1 MHFFNQSKR
10 AILLASAATLAVCAL
25 PQSAIAQSASTATQS
40 GSATD
45 EIIVTARKR
54 DESLQEYA
62 GAITAITGSSLESNQ
77 VVNMQDIRGLVPNLY
92 IDEALSGATT
102 PKIFVRGIGMD
113 NPVASFDSPIGIY
126 IDGVYHARAFGSLSD
141 LFDVQ
146 QVEFL
151 RGPQGTLYGR
161 NNSAGA
167 LRVTTNKPNLDTV
180 EAGGSVGFGTKK
192 QFNAQ
197 AYLSVPVIE
206 DKLAF
211 RLAASRRGNDGFMRD
226 QNTGQ
231 KLKQDDLWSGRGS
244 ILFTPNEQWEIIARS
259 DFLKNDGIGSASSSV
274 VPGFN
279 TDDDLFT
286 VVSNT
291 VPNDSLIVAGTSV
304 TATRKGDAFDFTSI
318 SAYRNIDLKLL
329 EGNADGTTV
338 SVLEGIN
345 QSLSGHEYTQ
355 EAFLTGETE
364 SVSWTAGV
372 FYIHEL
378 NKTQQEFNIF
388 PFLPQFGP
396 ATTQFIRQETDA
408 IAIYGEADLAVSQQL
423 TLTGGLRYSDETKKV
438 KIDSFNNNGSFGF
451 GVTDELKLGKATWKL
466 GANYAVS
473 DDLFVYATAGTG
485 FRSGGI
491 GVNPGARSVASLVS
505 DKFGPEEA
513 LSFEGGFKK
522 SFADNRVQLNANYF
536 FVEYDSLQL
545 AAAGVGGIVVAT
557 PDARVHGLEAELTA
571 RVTDALTLNA
581 TFGTMNDKVKNVV
594 SDALKETPSWQGRVG
609 LTYTKGLSNNKGQ
622 ITVAGDVS
630 YIDDYFIDT
639 KNLVTVEG
647 HPMVNGMIRWDSE
660 NSQWGVSLSGKNLSN
675 EFYPTHVFRIVPNLL
690 DTVFPNSPRRY
701 MASLHFKY

>member
-1 MHFFNQSKR
+1 MHFLKQSKKT
-10 AILLASAATLAVCAL
+10 ILMASVTTISMLSVAQVASA
-25 PQSAIAQSASTATQS
+25 QDSAPETQS
-40 GSATD
+40 VRVRD

-62 GAITAITGSSLESNQ
+62 GAITAITSSSLENNQ
-77 VVNMQDIRGLVPNLY
+77 IVNIQDIRGLVPNLY
-92 IDEALSGATT
+92 IEEALSGATT

-180 EAGGSVGFGTKK
+180 EAGGSAGFGTKK

-259 DFLKNDGIGSASSSV
+259 DFLKNDGIGSSSSSV
-274 VPGFN
+274 VPAFN

-291 VPNDSLIVAGTSV
+291 VPNDSLEVAGTSLTV
-304 TATRKGDAFDFTSI
+304 NRKGDAFDFTSI
-318 SAYRNIDLKLL
+318 SAYRNIDLSLL
-329 EGNADGTTV
+329 GGNADGTTIPL
-338 SVLEGIN
+338 LEGLKQKLN
-345 QSLSGHEYTQ
+345 GHEYTQ
-355 EAFLTGETE
+355 EAFLTGETGA
-364 SVSWTAGV
+364 VNWTAGV

-378 NKTQQEFNIF
+378 NKTEQIFNIF
-388 PFLPQFGP
+388 PHVPRFGP

-408 IAIYGEADLAVSQQL
+408 IAIYGEADVAISEQL
-423 TLTGGLRYSDETKKV
+423 TLTGGLRYSDESKKV
-438 KIDSFNNNGSFGF
+438 QIDSFNNDGSFGF
-451 GVTDELKLGKATWKL
+451 DLFDEIEVGKATWKL

-473 DDLFVYATAGTG
+473 DELFVYATAGTG

-491 GVNPGARSVASLVS
+491 GVNTGARSAAAVIS
-505 DKFGPEEA
+505 DKFDPEEA
-513 LSFEGGFKK
+513 LSFEAGFKK
-522 SFADNRVQLNANYF
+522 SFADNRVQFNANYF

-545 AAAGVGGIVVAT
+545 AVAGAGGITVTT
-557 PDARVHGLEAELTA
+557 PDASVHGLEAELTA
-571 RVTDALTLNA
+571 QLTDDFTLNM
-581 TFGTMNDKVKNVV
+581 TLGTMNDKVKN
-594 SDALKETPSWQGRVG
+594 STAELKETPAWQGRVG
-609 LTYTKGLSNNKGQ
+609 LTYNKSLPNNNGQ
-622 ITVAGDVS
+622 VTLAGDVS
-630 YIDDYFIDT
+630 YMDDYFVDT
-639 KNLVTVEG
+639 NNNVTVEA
-647 HPMVNGMIRWDSE
+647 HPMVNGMVRWDSE
-660 NSQWGVSLSGKNLSN
+660 SGQWGVSLSGKNLSN